1 MAHQSVRT
9 PVARLFIQN
18 HFKVLKLVICISI
31 SVTLLISINIKN
43 DTKSSQPS
51 IYYYN
56 ASSDTLLRTLT
67 NMNAAKIDTN
77 VIWAQFDATEDLENG
92 RLYDPMTGI
101 DFRIFSV
108 L

>member
-1 MAHQSVRT
+1 M
-9 PVARLFIQN
+9 
-18 HFKVLKLVICISI
+18 
-31 SVTLLISINIKN
+31 TLLISINIKN
-43 DTKSSQPS
+43 NTKSSQPS

-56 ASSDTLLRTLT
+56 ASSDTLLRTPT